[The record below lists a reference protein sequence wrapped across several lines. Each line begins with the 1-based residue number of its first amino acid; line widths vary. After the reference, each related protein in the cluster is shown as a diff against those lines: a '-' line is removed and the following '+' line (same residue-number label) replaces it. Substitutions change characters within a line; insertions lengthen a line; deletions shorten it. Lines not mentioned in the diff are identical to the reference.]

1 MMRSDQTV
9 AQSPISEHPRICDRH
24 GPFIERTIQI
34 LHRAI
39 VMQGCRACREEK
51 ALEQTM
57 KAATNAE
64 VARQASIKGAIVRAC
79 IPTKYA
85 HARLSTY
92 EVTHAAQRAVLDRCR
107 WFLDTWRERK
117 TLGTSMLL
125 VGRPGTGK
133 THLGCALAIAV
144 ARLGD
149 TALFATA
156 TEFTRAIRETYNGG
170 KQSEAQVLER
180 YAAPQL
186 LVLDEVGASSGSD
199 HEKQQ
204 LFELINR
211 RYSESRPT
219 VLVTNLSVEEI
230 QAFLGERILDRL
242 RDGGGKL
249 LRLDWESHRK

>member
-1 MMRSDQTV
+1 V
-9 AQSPISEHPRICDRH
+9 YPALPLILIPIIII
-24 GPFIERTIQI
+24 G
-34 LHRAI
+34 L
-39 VMQGCRACREEK
+39 
-51 ALEQTM
+51 
-57 KAATNAE
+57 
-64 VARQASIKGAIVRAC
+64 
-79 IPTKYA
+79 YA
-85 HARLSTY
+85 
-92 EVTHAAQRAVLDRCR
+92 
-107 WFLDTWRERK
+107 
-117 TLGTSMLL
+117 TSMNANINKWRGWENQFVTGGFILL
-125 VGRPGTGK
+125 NFFQIIDILGSTQARTPKKMTELYAGFQFFTEFIVVFNGKPGTGK
-133 THLGCALAIAV
+133 THLGCAMAIAV

-170 KQSEAQVLER
+170 KHTEAQTIER

-219 VLVTNLSVEEI
+219 LLLTNLSVEEV
-230 QAFLGERILDRL
+230 QAYLGERILDRL

>member
-1 MMRSDQTV
+1 VVRTCVPAKYSD
-9 AQSPISEHPRICDRH
+9 
-24 GPFIERTIQI
+24 
-34 LHRAI
+34 
-39 VMQGCRACREEK
+39 
-51 ALEQTM
+51 
-57 KAATNAE
+57 
-64 VARQASIKGAIVRAC
+64 
-79 IPTKYA
+79 
-85 HARLSTY
+85 ARLGTFD
-92 EVTHAAQRAVLDRCR
+92 VTIAAQRAVLDRCK
-107 WFLDTWRERK
+107 WFLDTWKERK

-125 VGRPGTGK
+125 VGKPGTGK
-133 THLGCALAIAV
+133 THLGCAMAIAV

-170 KQSEAQVLER
+170 KLSEAQTIER
-180 YAAPQL
+180 YAAPSL

-219 VLVTNLSVEEI
+219 VLLTNLSVEDV
-230 QAFLGERILDRL
+230 QAYLGERILDRL

-249 LRLDWESHRK
+249 MRLDWESHRK

>member
-1 MMRSDQTV
+1 MMRSDQSAV
-9 AQSPISEHPRICDRH
+9 AATPKTCPHH
-24 GPFIERTIQI
+24 GPFVERTIQI
-34 LHRAI
+34 LHRSI
-39 VMQGCRACREEK
+39 VTQGCAPCREEK
-51 ALEQTM
+51 ALEQSM
-57 KAATNAE
+57 KAANNAE
-64 VARQASIKGAIVRAC
+64 VARQAAIKGAIVRAC
-79 IPTKYA
+79 VPSKYA
-85 HARLSTY
+85 HARLGTY
-92 EVTHAAQRAVLDRCR
+92 EVTIAAQRAVLDRCK
-107 WFLDTWRERK
+107 WFLDTWKERK

-125 VGRPGTGK
+125 VGKPGTGK
-133 THLGCALAIAV
+133 THLGCAMAIAV

-170 KQSEAQVLER
+170 KHTEAQTIER

-219 VLVTNLSVEEI
+219 LLLTNLSVEEV
-230 QAFLGERILDRL
+230 QAYLGERILDRL

>member
-1 MMRSDQTV
+1 MMRSDQPVIT
-9 AQSPISEHPRICDRH
+9 ATPKTCAHH
-24 GPFIERTIQI
+24 GPFVERTIQI
-34 LHRAI
+34 LHRSI
-39 VMQGCRACREEK
+39 VTQGCKPCREER
-51 ALEQTM
+51 AHDQSM

-64 VARQASIKGAIVRAC
+64 VARQAAVKGAIVRAC
-79 IPTKYA
+79 VPSKYID
-85 HARLSTY
+85 ARLGNF
-92 EVTHAAQRAVLDRCR
+92 EVSIAAQRAVLDRCK

-117 TLGTSMLL
+117 SLGTSMLL
-125 VGRPGTGK
+125 VGKPGTGK
-133 THLGCALAIAV
+133 THLGCAIAISV

-170 KQSEAQVLER
+170 KLSEAQTIER
-180 YAAPQL
+180 YAAPSL

-219 VLVTNLSVEEI
+219 LLLTNLSVEEV
-230 QAFLGERILDRL
+230 QAYLGERIMDRL